1 VRRSSSKSAVVSLGL
16 FALAGVLGASAC
28 GRRAPAV
35 AGVPEVVDFNFHVRP
50 ILSDRC
56 FACHGPD
63 DRARKAGLRFDRKEI
78 ALGKLP
84 SGHRAIVPGR
94 PGESALVARILSTDP
109 AVMMPDPAS
118 RLALDEREKAILVR
132 WIEQGAKWKP
142 HWAFIAPVKAAPP
155 EPKTAGWARSEIDR
169 FVLATL
175 ESKGMHPSPEADRA
189 TLVRRLT
196 FDLTGLPPTLGEI
209 DAFLAD
215 RSKDAYEKLVDRL
228 LASPAYGEHMA
239 AEWLDVAR
247 YADSHGYQDD
257 GMREMWPWRDWVI
270 SAFNRNLRFDQFITW
285 QLAGDLLDDPTEEQR
300 LATGFNRN
308 HMQSQ
313 EGGVVP
319 EEYRTEYVVDRVNT
333 LGRAFLGVS
342 VECARCHD
350 HKYDPVAQKDF
361 YRLFAFFNSVNETGQ
376 IPYSGVPSPTV
387 IVTDAAAREKLASI
401 RGRMAA
407 LEAETRVDRTEF
419 DRGFDAWLARGARA
433 PVELEPGPR
442 LVVYL
447 PLERGEPGREPVKKE
462 REPPGGEKKKEGD
475 NKEGKPAGTKWKK
488 VLRFANLADPRH
500 PASLGGDEDR
510 VPRTIRGKVGQAQT
524 LVGDSDVGVDTK
536 VAAFERHQ
544 PFSLGLWVRL
554 EKEGVAGPLVA
565 RSGGIFNGNRGYEI
579 LLRKDGTLTA
589 GLHHVFPDNSIEIET
604 VPAIPP
610 GSWHHVAL
618 TYDGASRASGLR
630 LFLDGKAAE
639 SRVTVDNLHRSIL
652 HDGKGKN
659 WESPPSLR
667 LGRRHDETL
676 ADVSVDELRVYDGQ
690 LTAFEVAELAG
701 EPGAL
706 ARAIARPRGAR
717 SPAERA
723 ALREH
728 YVLRVRPGLE
738 EKRRAL
744 LVARG
749 EENALLTSL
758 PEVMSLR
765 ELPTPR
771 PTFVLTRGAY
781 DAPTERVEPGTPEAI
796 LPFPKDLPRNRLGL
810 ARWLLDA
817 KHPLTARVIVNRYW
831 SLFFGRGL
839 VATPADF
846 GSQGRLPTHPELL
859 DWLACAF
866 VDSGWDLKALQR
878 RIALSSTY
886 RQSSVADAAALE
898 ADPANEWLGRGPA
911 HRLSAEE
918 IRDGALAA
926 SGLLVQKIGGPSV
939 YPYQP
944 PGLWEEL
951 ATRNATSYVPG
962 RGEDLHRRSLYTVWK
977 RSSPPPSAI
986 AFDAAE
992 RLTCTVKRQRTST
1005 PLQAL
1010 VLLNDPQYLEA
1021 SRALAERMIR
1031 EGGEDSARRIAYG
1044 FRLLT
1049 GRAPDDVELA
1059 LLERLRVDESAAFE
1073 RDAPSARALLAVGR
1087 KGAAPREPAE
1097 TAALEVVASTMM
1109 SFDGSVFRR

>member
-1 VRRSSSKSAVVSLGL
+1 VRRTSPKTAVLSLGL
-16 FALAGVLGASAC
+16 AALAGVVGASAC

-63 DRARKAGLRFDRKEI
+63 DRARKAGLRFDRKEV

-84 SGHRAIVPGR
+84 TGHRAIVPGR
-94 PGESALVARILSTDP
+94 PASSALVEHVLSTDP
-109 AVMMPDPAS
+109 AVTMPPPAS
-118 RLALDEREKAILVR
+118 RLTLDEREKAILVR
-132 WIEQGAKWKP
+132 WIEQGAEWKP
-142 HWAFIAPVKAAPP
+142 HWAFIPPARTAPPAVKAP
-155 EPKTAGWARSEIDR
+155 GWARDEIDR

-175 ESKGMHPSPEADRA
+175 ESKGLNPSPEADRE

-196 FDLTGLPPTLGEI
+196 FDLTGLPPTPEEI

-215 RSKDAYEKLVDRL
+215 RSKDAYETLVDRL

-257 GMREMWPWRDWVI
+257 GMRDMWPWRDWVI
-270 SAFNRNLRFDQFITW
+270 SAFNRNLRFDRFITW
-285 QLAGDLLDDPTEEQR
+285 QLAGDLLEDPTEEQR
-300 LATGFNRN
+300 LATGFNRH

-313 EGGVVP
+313 EGGIVP

-387 IVTDAAAREKLASI
+387 IVTDAAAREKLALI
-401 RGRMAA
+401 QGRIQS
-407 LEAETRVDRTEF
+407 LEAETDVDRPAF
-419 DRGFDAWLARGARA
+419 DGGFDTWLARGARA
-433 PVELEPGPR
+433 AGEPAPPR
-442 LVVYL
+442 LVAHL
-447 PLERGEPGREPVKKE
+447 PLDRGEPGREAVK
-462 REPPGGEKKKEGD
+462 
-475 NKEGKPAGTKWKK
+475 KEGKPGETKWKK
-488 VLRFANLADPRH
+488 VLRFANLADPGH
-500 PASLGGDEDR
+500 PAALGGDEDR
-510 VPRTIRGKVGQAQT
+510 VPKTVVGKVGQAQT
-524 LVGDSDVGVDTK
+524 LVGDSDIGVDPK
-536 VAAFERHQ
+536 LAAFERNQ
-544 PFSLGLWVRL
+544 PFSLGLWIRV
-554 EKEGVAGPLVA
+554 EKEGAKGPLVT
-565 RSGGIFNGNRGYEI
+565 RSGGLFNGNRGYEI
-579 LLRKDGTLTA
+579 ILRKDGSLTA

-610 GSWHHVAL
+610 GGWHHVAL
-618 TYDGASRASGLR
+618 TYDGSSRATGLR
-630 LFLDGKAAE
+630 LFLDGRKAP
-639 SRVTVDNLHRSIL
+639 SRTNVDNLHRSIL
-652 HDGKGKN
+652 HDRKGKN
-659 WESPPSLR
+659 WTSSPSLR
-667 LGRRHDETL
+667 IGRRHDETL

-690 LTAFEVAELAG
+690 LTPFEVAGLAG
-701 EPGAL
+701 EPNALVQAL
-706 ARAIARPRGAR
+706 ARPGAQR
-717 SPAERA
+717 SEDERA

-728 YVLRVRPGLE
+728 YVLRVRTGLE
-738 EKRRAL
+738 GRRQAL
-744 LVARG
+744 EAARG
-749 EENALLTSL
+749 DENALLTAL
-758 PEVMSLR
+758 PEVMSMR
-765 ELPTPR
+765 DLPEPR

-796 LPFPKDLPRNRLGL
+796 LAFPKELPRNRLGL
-810 ARWLLDA
+810 ARWLLDPR
-817 KHPLTARVIVNRYW
+817 HPLTARVIVNRYW
-831 SLFFGRGL
+831 ALFFGRGL

-859 DWLACAF
+859 DWLATAF

-878 RIALSSTY
+878 RIALCATY
-886 RQSSVADAAALE
+886 RQSSSADAVALE
-898 ADPANEWLGRGPA
+898 KDPANEWLGRGPA
-911 HRLSAEE
+911 FRLSAEE
-918 IRDGALAA
+918 IRDEALAA
-926 SGLLVQKIGGPSV
+926 SGLLVRRIGGPSV

-962 RGEDLHRRSLYTVWK
+962 TGEDLHRRSLYTVWK
-977 RSSPPPSAI
+977 RTSPPPSAI

-992 RLTCTVKRQRTST
+992 RLSCTVKRQRTST

-1031 EGGEDSARRIAYG
+1031 EGGATGAGRIAYG

-1049 GRAPDDVELA
+1049 GRRPDEEEIT
-1059 LLERLRVDESAAFE
+1059 LLETLRAGEAAAF
-1073 RDAPSARALLAVGR
+1073 AREPRAAHAFLAAGEGR
-1087 KGAAPREPAE
+1087 ATGRQAPAE
-1097 TAALEVVASTMM
+1097 TAALAVVASTMM
-1109 SFDGSVFRR
+1109 NFDGTVFRR